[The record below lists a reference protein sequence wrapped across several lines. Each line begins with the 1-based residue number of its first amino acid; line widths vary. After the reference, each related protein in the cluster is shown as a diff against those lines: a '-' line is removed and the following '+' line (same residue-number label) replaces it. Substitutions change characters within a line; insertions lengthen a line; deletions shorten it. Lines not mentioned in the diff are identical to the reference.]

1 MNREPR
7 LSGRRTPGDAF
18 FPRQEILSALVIQSD
33 GEVKDFESVAATIVD
48 DPAIRNVI
56 LAPAGIVSH
65 VYPLKGNERVLGLN
79 YFLEGEGN
87 REAVMA
93 KKFGQLVLG
102 GLFNLVQGGQA
113 PGLFG

>member
-1 MNREPR
+1 M
-7 LSGRRTPGDAF
+7 
-18 FPRQEILSALVIQSD
+18 IQSD

-102 GLFNLVQGGQA
+102 GPFIWFREGRPWWAGSRFIWMNPTRGSNGFGGWC
-113 PGLFG
+113 PSR